1 MRRTLISHPL
11 VSTLL
16 AIATTGALASSS
28 TMAAA
33 QTTDH
38 PRFAVNKFDP
48 AEKGSE
54 WFVNES
60 LDMRGKLRPALG
72 LTTEISSKPVIFY
85 FPDGSQ
91 QGALVTTQL
100 YAHLGASVTLL
111 DRIRIGAN
119 LPLAL
124 YQDGDSQT
132 VVTSTGQTPLNAP
145 SKAAVG
151 DLRVGADLRLIGE
164 YKDAFT
170 LAVGGQVHLPTGVRH
185 QYTGD
190 GATRIV
196 PRLMIAGDLA
206 GLAYAV
212 RIGYEFRQRA
222 DDFANVQF
230 GDEVTGGVAIGLR
243 AFDRKL
249 LIGPEFY
256 GSTLAAHAF
265 HERTS
270 PSEIIFGGHYTE
282 GDWRFGAGLG
292 AGLTNAFGSPDL
304 RAILGIEWSP
314 AIEEMKIADR
324 DKDGID
330 DANDACPD
338 DAGPKTDDPATN
350 GCPVKVVAAPVDSDG
365 DGIPDSTD
373 ACPDQPG
380 EKTDDPKTN
389 GCPPPPP
396 DKDKDGIADADDACP
411 DVAGVKNED
420 PKLNGCPLPPPDKDK
435 DGIADADDACPD
447 VAGVKSTDPT
457 KNGCPALA
465 VIEAGQIKIT
475 EQVKFKTGSAE
486 ILKESDAVLGAV
498 LGILK
503 EHPEIKK
510 VHIEGYTDNKGAVA
524 MNKTLSTKRAASVA
538 AWLQLKGIDKTR
550 LDSKGFGQDKP
561 IDTNATDAGRQN
573 NRRVEFHIEN

>member
-28 TMAAA
+28 TIAAA

-60 LDMRGKLRPALG
+60 LDMRGNLRPALG

-91 QGALVTTQL
+91 QGSLVTTQL

-111 DRIRIGAN
+111 DRIRIGMN

-151 DLRVGADLRLIGE
+151 DLRVGADVRLIGE

-170 LAVGGQVHLPTGVRH
+170 VAVGGQVHLPTGVRH

-190 GATRIV
+190 GATRII

-212 RIGYEFRQRA
+212 RIGYELRQRA
-222 DDFANVQF
+222 DDFANVPF

-265 HERTS
+265 HARTS

-292 AGLTNAFGSPDL
+292 AGLTTAFGSPDL

-314 AIEEMKIADR
+314 AIAEMKIADR

-389 GCPPPPP
+389 GCPP
-396 DKDKDGIADADDACP
+396 
-411 DVAGVKNED
+411 
-420 PKLNGCPLPPPDKDK
+420 PPPDKDK

-561 IDTNATDAGRQN
+561 IDTNTTDAGRQN